1 MYACIYKDGSN
12 VCFKFM
18 WMSICFYVCRFI
30 SIYLYVHKY
39 EGVKG
44 HFEVEVYSSESIK
57 LTPLPESY
65 SRMIAGEW
73 IEANAG

>member
-1 MYACIYKDGSN
+1 MCMFI
-12 VCFKFM
+12 FM
-18 WMSICFYVCRFI
+18 WMCICILIYRFI
-30 SIYLYVHKY
+30 PIYLYVHIY